1 MLNTAESAGEREA
14 GGDPAHL
21 SERRRSQL
29 AMSKRW
35 TEELEKGTT
44 SRSNLT
50 TAAPRKVQWSSGLT
64 IRVGDMVRV
73 APCLGDGKV
82 NPRHCHGGDGYVV
95 SVTGDGQDT
104 HVDVRY
110 SKLAS
115 GVGTECGIPLSR
127 ITAIIDPFT
136 DGRARPRRAAAA
148 KAVTEKK
155 RVDPP
160 PAIVDALKCNRKRS
174 KGWRLA
180 QLGVQPR
187 TEQYY
192 VGLANDFACVKSVID
207 LVKDQSAAKK
217 ELKAAGVTVAK
228 FCFAWRVTHKQAL
241 RVYNKVHRREAYDE
255 AARKELL
262 QRQLLRKKRKA
273 KEGGEEGLG
282 RKKMKGDSVLTDREF
297 ARSVYT
303 PLFFFKQNFVDRKR
317 AEVLHSGF
325 GFGKSEK
332 GEAEREAV
340 TKWHAL
346 TPEARQPYKIMAAS
360 HDEKQPL
367 ILDTVVGLIKADTN
381 KTYAHTS
388 NELGAWCSGA
398 SIRRLFVKSGV
409 RMYADIPIPNL
420 SVDQLDQRRRFGEK
434 VVKQFYGLPS
444 RQPILDIHFDEK
456 WFKGHVSRKNHKQCI
471 ELNIVET
478 TATET
483 KHKNHIPKVMVVA
496 VTAYAFENGFE
507 GGGDGL
513 KIGFYRA
520 QGVKMARRTVRAY
533 NAVSR
538 KYDGP
543 LVRKKGD
550 AYLVDCNV
558 TGSSKG
564 TEDNPKFS
572 LKHVFKSQVFPAV
585 EELVEE
591 GGKYEGYLPIFRGD
605 NAGPHK
611 EKTKGGFD
619 TFCAEY
625 CEERGWRW
633 EPQSAQSPEFNN
645 NDLTVFPAMS
655 KRHSVVLKKSSGRKV
670 ADKDTIFEKAK
681 EVFDE
686 YPSSAIARGHIL
698 AYRLIKKALEIDG
711 RNDYIRNGLHCNVR
725 QDFIDCDKG
734 VRLRLKKDD

>member
-1 MLNTAESAGEREA
+1 
-14 GGDPAHL
+14 
-21 SERRRSQL
+21 
-29 AMSKRW
+29 MSKRW
-35 TEELEKGTT
+35 TDELEKGTT

-50 TAAPRKVQWSSGLT
+50 SAALRKVQRSSGLT

-73 APCLGDGKV
+73 APCLGGGKV

-136 DGRARPRRAAAA
+136 YGRARPRRAAAA

-192 VGLANDFACVKSVID
+192 VGLANDLGSFKTAID

-217 ELKAAGVTVAK
+217 ELKAAGVTKAK
-228 FCFAWRVTHKQAL
+228 FCFAWGVTHTQAL
-241 RVYNKVHRREAYDE
+241 RVYNKVHCREAYDK
-255 AARKELL
+255 AA
-262 QRQLLRKKRKA
+262 QRQLLMKKRKA
-273 KEGGEEGLG
+273 KERGEEGLG

-340 TKWHAL
+340 TQWHAL
-346 TPEARQPYKIMAAS
+346 TPEARQPYNIMAAT

-398 SIRRLFVKSGV
+398 SSG
-409 RMYADIPIPNL
+409 
-420 SVDQLDQRRRFGEK
+420 
-434 VVKQFYGLPS
+434 
-444 RQPILDIHFDEK
+444 
-456 WFKGHVSRKNHKQCI
+456 
-471 ELNIVET
+471 
-478 TATET
+478 
-483 KHKNHIPKVMVVA
+483 
-496 VTAYAFENGFE
+496 
-507 GGGDGL
+507 
-513 KIGFYRA
+513 
-520 QGVKMARRTVRAY
+520 
-533 NAVSR
+533 
-538 KYDGP
+538 
-543 LVRKKGD
+543 
-550 AYLVDCNV
+550 
-558 TGSSKG
+558 GS
-564 TEDNPKFS
+564 
-572 LKHVFKSQVFPAV
+572 L
-585 EELVEE
+585 
-591 GGKYEGYLPIFRGD
+591 
-605 NAGPHK
+605 
-611 EKTKGGFD
+611 
-619 TFCAEY
+619 
-625 CEERGWRW
+625 
-633 EPQSAQSPEFNN
+633 
-645 NDLTVFPAMS
+645 
-655 KRHSVVLKKSSGRKV
+655 
-670 ADKDTIFEKAK
+670 
-681 EVFDE
+681 
-686 YPSSAIARGHIL
+686 
-698 AYRLIKKALEIDG
+698 
-711 RNDYIRNGLHCNVR
+711 
-725 QDFIDCDKG
+725 
-734 VRLRLKKDD
+734 